1 MKDTQRL
8 NKWERQQQIAANTQ
22 RDTAAT
28 NRWLKSCGISEG
40 DLSESKT
47 LLLRAQKTAHEL
59 LAHHTDVMT
68 AEEIVVLN
76 QFAQRST
83 NSGQR
88 QRITDSQCY
97 AVLNLAKRINR
108 RVFKQ
113 YKQLIKAQSGI

>member
-8 NKWERQQQIAANTQ
+8 NKRERQQQIAANTQ

-28 NRWLKSCGISEG
+28 NRWLKRCGISER
-40 DLSESKT
+40 DLTDSKT

-59 LAHHTDVMT
+59 VAHHTDVME
-68 AEEIVVLN
+68 AEETVLLRC
-76 QFAQRST
+76 FAQCST
-83 NSGQR
+83 NSRRR
-88 QRITDSQCY
+88 QCITESQCY